1 MVAEDDDESNSS
13 KALVS
18 EDFTTAYW
26 ERRYTLRA
34 QQVPAFLV
42 RSADKVETPGGTNG
56 GVCTYGGGGTN
67 GGGGGHYRVSL
78 LWSPSSLF
86 CFFFVGLIECRQKC
100 FVDKEVK

>member
-1 MVAEDDDESNSS
+1 MLEDPYREFMVAEDDDESNSS

-42 RSADKVETPGGTNG
+42 RSADKVTL
-56 GVCTYGGGGTN
+56 GVKNGGGGT
-67 GGGGGHYRVSL
+67 YRGEVWWRWWWWGTTVHRRRRFVS
-78 LWSPSSLF
+78 
-86 CFFFVGLIECRQKC
+86 FFLSA
-100 FVDKEVK
+100 